1 MNQEIQAAIKK
12 ALADAECAIAWGKG
26 ADALNSSPLF
36 MRSESDVD
44 NCEVGYFSVN
54 NPALFLP
61 EYKGKK
67 VVVVA
72 KGCDSRSIGELVA
85 ENLIKREDV
94 HIIGFGCTGVIDQGK
109 VAALLLDGATPLGV
123 IEPGAVETVTEEGD
137 TIVLKAAGKEAR
149 LKKADITADKCAR
162 CKYPNTLHADEFIGK
177 EVAAVVSED
186 TYPDLAA
193 FEAMSLEERFAFW
206 EKAMERCTRCYAC
219 RNACPMC
226 VCRDHCVATSRE
238 PQWVTQADG
247 VRDKLF
253 FQIIHAMHLAGRCTG
268 CGECERACPVG
279 IPILLLKRSMSKSIE
294 QLFGYEAGV
303 SLEATLPLLSFE
315 VEEHRIKERD
325 W

>member
-1 MNQEIQAAIKK
+1 MNQQIQAAVKK
-12 ALADAECAIAWGKG
+12 ALADADCAIAWGEG
-26 ADALNSSPLF
+26 PDALNCSPLF
-36 MRSESDVD
+36 MRSEDEVD
-44 NCEVGYFSVN
+44 KCEVGFFSVN

-72 KGCDSRSIGELVA
+72 KGCDSRSIGELA
-85 ENLIKREDV
+85 TEGLIKREDL
-94 HIIGFGCTGVIDQGK
+94 HIIGFGCKGVIDQAK
-109 VAALLLDGATPLGV
+109 VTRLLYDGATPLGV
-123 IEPGAVETVTEEGD
+123 IEPGAVESLEEDGD
-137 TIVLKAAGKEAR
+137 TIVLKAGGKEAR
-149 LKKADITADKCAR
+149 LNKADITADKCSR
-162 CKYPNTLHADEFIGK
+162 CKYPNTLHADEFIGS
-177 EVAAVVSED
+177 EVPPVVTVD
-186 TYPDLAA
+186 DYPDLAEI
-193 FEAMSLEERFAFW
+193 EAMSLEERFTFW

-226 VCRDHCVATSRE
+226 VCRDHCIATSRE

-253 FQIIHAMHLAGRCTG
+253 FQIIHAMHLVGRCTG

-279 IPILLLKRSMSKSIE
+279 IPVLLLKRSMSRSIE

-303 SLEATLPLLSFE
+303 TLDATLPLLSFE
-315 VEEHRIKERD
+315 IEEHRIKERD